1 MMHYYP
7 ACYLD
12 FLKSMGRIDDVN
24 ALYDGNLTIWN
35 NSWFLH
41 AILLPEIEKMPKKV
55 DQTKDITIDYREF

>member
-1 MMHYYP
+1 
-7 ACYLD
+7 
-12 FLKSMGRIDDVN
+12 MGRIDDVN